1 VWVGIDAGKTHH
13 HCCVVDADGRRLF
26 SRRVANDEQPL
37 LNLIAEVT
45 SLGEPVAWAIDI
57 ADGGGSL
64 VIALLVNH
72 GQKLFYVPGRVVH
85 SASAMYRGD
94 GKTDARDAA
103 VIADQARMRGDLQP
117 LRQLAEHVVNLQM
130 LTGHRADLSHDRVR
144 TINRL
149 RNQLLSYFPALERAF
164 DYAGAIGPL
173 KLLLGFRTPQAL
185 REIGR
190 SALVSWLTIHKVRN
204 PTKVAVTALA
214 AAESQHTQLV
224 GEDCAAEIVK
234 RLARRIFALNDEL
247 EELDRLIE
255 QQFRRHHQADVLI
268 SMPGFGPRLAAEF
281 VAATGGDVTVFGTT
295 DRLAAFAGLAPAPR
309 DSGRIR
315 GNLRRPQRFNR
326 RLLRACYLAAQVSI
340 QSCPQSR
347 RYYDAKRAAG
357 KRHTQAVL
365 CLARRRSNV
374 LWAML
379 RDQQPFQ
386 PEPNTTATPD
396 AVKLLAA

>member
-1 VWVGIDAGKTHH
+1 
-13 HCCVVDADGRRLF
+13 
-26 SRRVANDEQPL
+26 
-37 LNLIAEVT
+37 
-45 SLGEPVAWAIDI
+45 
-57 ADGGGSL
+57 
-64 VIALLVNH
+64 
-72 GQKLFYVPGRVVH
+72 
-85 SASAMYRGD
+85 
-94 GKTDARDAA
+94 
-103 VIADQARMRGDLQP
+103 
-117 LRQLAEHVVNLQM
+117 
-130 LTGHRADLSHDRVR
+130 
-144 TINRL
+144 
-149 RNQLLSYFPALERAF
+149 
-164 DYAGAIGPL
+164 
-173 KLLLGFRTPQAL
+173 
-185 REIGR
+185 
-190 SALVSWLTIHKVRN
+190 
-204 PTKVAVTALA
+204 
-214 AAESQHTQLV
+214 
-224 GEDCAAEIVK
+224 
-234 RLARRIFALNDEL
+234 
-247 EELDRLIE
+247 
-255 QQFRRHHQADVLI
+255 
-268 SMPGFGPRLAAEF
+268 MPGFGPRLAAEF

-396 AVKLLAA
+396 ALKLLAA